1 LTLQL
6 RSSHLAAV
14 RHQARDFLLAHG
26 VHRLCVEDV
35 LVALTEATANAALH
49 SGADVAKLSLAVL
62 DDHVRLT
69 VIDRGRGFDISGF
82 DLSRRPSLMSPGGRG
97 LYLISCVMDSV
108 HVDGRNGTTIT
119 MTKHLRPEDC
129 FPRG

>member
-1 LTLQL
+1 L
-6 RSSHLAAV
+6 HLAAA
-14 RHQARDFLLAHG
+14 RHQACDFLVAHD
-26 VHRLCVEDV
+26 VHRLCVEDI

-49 SGADVAKLSLAVL
+49 SGADVAEVKLAVL

-69 VIDRGRGFDISGF
+69 VADRGQGFDISGV

-119 MTKHLRPEDC
+119 MTKSLRPEDC
-129 FPRG
+129 FRRG

>member
-1 LTLQL
+1 MTLQL

-26 VHRLCVEDV
+26 VHRLCVEDI
-35 LVALTEATANAALH
+35 LLALTEATANAALH
-49 SGADVAKLSLAVL
+49 SGADVAEVRLALL

-69 VIDRGRGFDISGF
+69 VIDRGQGFDISGI

-108 HVDGRNGTTIT
+108 HVDARNGTTIT
-119 MTKHLRPEDC
+119 MTKQLRPEDC

>member
-1 LTLQL
+1 MQL

-14 RHQARDFLLAHG
+14 RHQARDFLVAHG
-26 VHRLCVEDV
+26 VHRLCVEDI

-49 SGADVAKLSLAVL
+49 SGADVAEVRLALL

-69 VIDRGRGFDISGF
+69 VIDRGQGFDISGI
-82 DLSRRPSLMSPGGRG
+82 DLSRRPSLMSPGSRG

-108 HVDGRNGTTIT
+108 HVDARNGTTVT
-119 MTKHLRPEDC
+119 MTKQLRPEDC